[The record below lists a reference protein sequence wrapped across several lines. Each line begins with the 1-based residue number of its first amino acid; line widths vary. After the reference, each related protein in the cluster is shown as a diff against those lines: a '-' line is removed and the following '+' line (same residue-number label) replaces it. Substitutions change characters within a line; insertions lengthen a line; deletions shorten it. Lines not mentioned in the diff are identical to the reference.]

1 MVYREEKMAVSNKK
15 NSEFTPS
22 LRSHMIAA
30 LLSMGAAA
38 IILWLASGMTL
49 AAVIVDSFSLG
60 FYIGFMLL
68 MSAAPAVLASPVILP
83 GLLLVVSGL
92 FLGAVAATFA
102 HRLKNNPSL
111 PQNNNGNDLINELT
125 KDKSELLISHDDLQC
140 RSNSLE
146 GENTLSQ
153 QNEDNVPGKK
163 FGFMKFW
170 GSLGLTSFASSGVTA
185 LLGWLA
191 TDFVVS
197 LSIIPVFLLGMTLAI
212 VLVPL
217 SIGLS
222 GIFALPATTALLFA
236 LGGFATGVF
245 AATLAAYV
253 ISDNQA
259 QNHPVE
265 PIIRSSM
272 EKQCEDQ
279 VSHQKILNGLK
290 KDKLTANKEVTNS
303 DLNDQESRGPKTSK
317 SDTGVKEEHIN
328 TAEEYSFCGLRF

>member
-49 AAVIVDSFSLG
+49 AAVIMDSFSLG

-68 MSAAPAVLASPVILP
+68 MSAAPAVLGSPLILP

-102 HRLKNNPSL
+102 NRLKNNPSL
-111 PQNNNGNDLINELT
+111 SKNNNGNGLINELT
-125 KDKSELLISHDDLQC
+125 KDKSELLISHDNLQC

-153 QNEDNVPGKK
+153 QNEDNVPGEK
-163 FGFMKFW
+163 FGLMKFW
-170 GSLGLTSFASSGVTA
+170 GSLGLTSFVSSGATA

-222 GIFALPATTALLFA
+222 GIFALPAVTALMFA

-245 AATLAAYV
+245 ATLSAYV
-253 ISDNQA
+253 IADNQA
-259 QNHPVE
+259 QDHPVE

-272 EKQCEDQ
+272 ERQCKDQ
-279 VSHQKILNGLK
+279 GSHQKILNGLK
-290 KDKLTANKEVTNS
+290 KDKLSANEEVINS
-303 DLNDQESRGPKTSK
+303 DLNEQKSSGPKTSK
-317 SDTGVKEEHIN
+317 NDTGVKEEHIN

>member
-1 MVYREEKMAVSNKK
+1 MAVSNKK

-111 PQNNNGNDLINELT
+111 PQNNNGNGLINELT

-153 QNEDNVPGKK
+153 QNEDNVPGKN
-163 FGFMKFW
+163 
-170 GSLGLTSFASSGVTA
+170 L
-185 LLGWLA
+185 
-191 TDFVVS
+191 VS
-197 LSIIPVFLLGMTLAI
+197 
-212 VLVPL
+212 
-217 SIGLS
+217 
-222 GIFALPATTALLFA
+222 
-236 LGGFATGVF
+236 
-245 AATLAAYV
+245 
-253 ISDNQA
+253 
-259 QNHPVE
+259 
-265 PIIRSSM
+265 
-272 EKQCEDQ
+272 
-279 VSHQKILNGLK
+279 
-290 KDKLTANKEVTNS
+290 
-303 DLNDQESRGPKTSK
+303 
-317 SDTGVKEEHIN
+317 
-328 TAEEYSFCGLRF
+328 